1 MILPQ
6 TNPMNAWRENRLT
19 QRQFIFMPLMLFCLG
34 LASMAFG
41 GIVPAPLV
49 TEESVKGTIAG
60 TIQPVALNP
69 DDQGDIVRIESYFDA
84 ITTMSARFYQVTS
97 QGGIAEG
104 RIYLSRPGKLRVE
117 YNPPIPLQIIAD
129 GKRLIYFDSELNSA
143 NTIGLDETPAGVLL
157 RSKLNL
163 GSDVK
168 ISGFSRGKGVLRLTL
183 FDGENP
189 DAGTLALIFSD
200 KPLVLHKWAVTDPQG
215 TVTTVAL
222 LDARFGME
230 LDPRLFVFDDPKKLY
245 LPFEN

>member
-6 TNPMNAWRENRLT
+6 TNSMNAWRESRLT

-34 LASMAFG
+34 LASMALG
-41 GIVPAPLV
+41 GTVPTPL
-49 TEESVKGTIAG
+49 TTGGAVKGA
-60 TIQPVALNP
+60 IQPMALSP
-69 DDQGDIVRIESYFDA
+69 DDQGDITRIESYFDA

-143 NTIGLDETPAGVLL
+143 NAIGLNETPAGVLL

-168 ISGFSRGKGVLRLTL
+168 ISGFSRAKGVLRLTL
-183 FDGENP
+183 FDGESP
-189 DAGTLALIFSD
+189 DAGTLALTFSD

-230 LDPRLFVFDDPKKLY
+230 LDPQLFVFDDPKNLY

>member
-1 MILPQ
+1 M
-6 TNPMNAWRENRLT
+6 TRH
-19 QRQFIFMPLMLFCLG
+19 QFIFLPLMLFCFG
-34 LASMAFG
+34 LAPMAFG
-41 GIVPAPLV
+41 GIVPAPLA
-49 TEESVKGTIAG
+49 TGGSVKGTI
-60 TIQPVALNP
+60 QPMALSP
-69 DDQGDIVRIESYFDA
+69 DDQGDITRIESYFDA
-84 ITTMSARFYQVTS
+84 ITTMSARFYQATS
-97 QGGIAEG
+97 QGEIAEG